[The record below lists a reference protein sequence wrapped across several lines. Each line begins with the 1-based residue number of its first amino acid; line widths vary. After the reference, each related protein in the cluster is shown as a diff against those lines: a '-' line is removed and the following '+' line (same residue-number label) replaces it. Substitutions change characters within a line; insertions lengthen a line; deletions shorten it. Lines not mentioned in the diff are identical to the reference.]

1 MDNKKTNKRRPQN
14 AAMLGMCTAL
24 AMILSYLELLIPP
37 IYAGIPGIK
46 MGLANIVIVFLL
58 YRTSLAATAAVS
70 LVRILLVATLF
81 GNAMALAYSVAGALL
96 SLAVMAMLKRAGFLS
111 AVGVSVAGAVFHNIG
126 QILMAMLLLGTAELG
141 YYLIILT
148 VTGTLSGILVGIAG
162 GIAVERV
169 PKKLFPENR
178 D

>member
-1 MDNKKTNKRRPQN
+1 
-14 AAMLGMCTAL
+14 MLGMCTAL